1 MSFQGID
8 LMNFT
13 LMSPFLRTMETN
25 ISSEWSLMNRRLLM
39 TLLLTLLLVTLKTVN
54 YGIANLY
61 WPENKGRY
69 NTLTAKNC
77 DLTRLITF
85 LSLIIQ
91 LTQRNDLVQ
100 NQILRH
106 WVAYTQ
112 NWIQIWCLRQ
122 ALLGYV
128 SKL

>member
-106 WVAYTQ
+106 
-112 NWIQIWCLRQ
+112 
-122 ALLGYV
+122 
-128 SKL
+128 